1 MNRDL
6 SEGLE
11 SAIISSRGL
20 KQIVDPIDGGLNRV
34 FGSGALRPV
43 KLLLNGSWLGHPLH
57 PLLTDVPVGAW
68 TAALL
73 LDLLALVFHL
83 PTGRAA
89 SAAVG
94 LGIAAALAAAAAGL
108 MDWI

>member
-57 PLLTDVPVGAW
+57 PLLI
-68 TAALL
+68 
-73 LDLLALVFHL
+73 DLLALVFHL

-108 MDWI
+108 MDWIDVNTPEKAV